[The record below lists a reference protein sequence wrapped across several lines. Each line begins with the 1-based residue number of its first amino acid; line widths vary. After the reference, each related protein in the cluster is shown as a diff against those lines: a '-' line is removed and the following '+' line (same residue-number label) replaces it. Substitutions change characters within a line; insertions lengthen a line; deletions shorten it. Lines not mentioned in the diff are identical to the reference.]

1 MDEPLMDAADRM
13 AIRQACSELV
23 LRAVACVDG
32 NDAARLARLFAED
45 AVLVRPNGAAL
56 HGREAIRDAYAQR
69 PADRI
74 TRHLVTNT
82 VVEVESPTRARALS
96 YVLLWTGS
104 ATDAAGPNGRPA
116 QPRQV
121 VGEFDDRFSFT
132 PDAGWLIQR
141 REARFVLHSGD

>member
-1 MDEPLMDAADRM
+1 MDATLMDADERRALQ
-13 AIRQACSELV
+13 QACSELV
-23 LRAVACVDG
+23 LRAAACVDG
-32 NDAARLARLFAED
+32 NDAAGLAQLFAED

-56 HGREAIRDAYAQR
+56 HGREAIQAAYAQR

-104 ATDAAGPNGRPA
+104 TADAAGPNGRPA
-116 QPRQV
+116 QSRQV

-132 PDAGWLIQR
+132 PDAGWLLQR